1 MNITLLC
8 LGRLKEEYLR
18 QACSEYE
25 KRLGAF
31 CKFNSEVLEPE
42 KLSDNPSDTEVENA
56 LKKEGERLMKKI
68 PPGSFVCALCIE
80 GKQLSSEELA
90 LRLEKIPLE
99 GYGQGVFIIGSS
111 YGLSAEVKNAAHL
124 KLSMSKMTFPHQLAR
139 VMLMEQIYRG
149 YSIVN
154 NRRYHK

>member
-25 KRLGAF
+25 NRLGAF
-31 CKFNSEVLEPE
+31 CKFNAEVLEPE

-99 GYGQGVFIIGSS
+99 GYGQGARLPELLHYKQQKVSQ
-111 YGLSAEVKNAAHL
+111 VT
-124 KLSMSKMTFPHQLAR
+124 KMCSQRL
-139 VMLMEQIYRG
+139 
-149 YSIVN
+149 
-154 NRRYHK
+154 

>member
-31 CKFNSEVLEPE
+31 CKFNAEVLEPE

-99 GYGQGVFIIGSS
+99 GYGQGVS
-111 YGLSAEVKNAAHL
+111 EKVKTAADF
-124 KLSMSKMTFPHQLAR
+124 KLSFSPMTFPHQLAR

-149 YSIVN
+149 YSIIN
-154 NRRYHK
+154 NRKYHK

>member
-31 CKFNSEVLEPE
+31 CKFNAEVLEPE